1 MDIKLLNGRCLH
13 GTIVAPYSYYLS
25 LFSTSDK
32 SEKQEQ
38 FMISMIDLVI
48 NNSVCNTLSFLCL
61 LISPVKTN
69 VLAQKLQVKIV
80 KLVGPISHCSL
91 NHMWVNTTHHSSHM
105 KRIYQYISC
114 QVGRIDWYFKP
125 ISAIY
130 EGWSFV
136 SKFQTKVINLE
147 KPSNKSR
154 AILLM
159 ATLSVPLF
167 SVYWN

>member
-48 NNSVCNTLSFLCL
+48 NNSVCNTLSFLCF

-69 VLAQKLQVKIV
+69 VLAQKLQVRLWSWWGRLVIAVWIICGSIQHTTAATWKGFINIFPV
-80 KLVGPISHCSL
+80 KWEELIDIL
-91 NHMWVNTTHHSSHM
+91 NPFPLS
-105 KRIYQYISC
+105 
-114 QVGRIDWYFKP
+114 
-125 ISAIY
+125 
-130 EGWSFV
+130 
-136 SKFQTKVINLE
+136 TKVGVLCPNFKL
-147 KPSNKSR
+147 R
-154 AILLM
+154 
-159 ATLSVPLF
+159 
-167 SVYWN
+167 